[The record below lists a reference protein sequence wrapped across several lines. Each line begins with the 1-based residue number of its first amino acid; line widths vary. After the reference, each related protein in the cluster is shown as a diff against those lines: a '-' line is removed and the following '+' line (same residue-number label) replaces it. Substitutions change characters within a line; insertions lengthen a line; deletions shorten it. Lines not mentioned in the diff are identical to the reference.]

1 MSRVALQLL
10 LAILLTIAGSH
21 DALAA
26 KRIALV
32 IGNNAYKNLP
42 VLLKAENDAR
52 SVAGTLKNIGFKVHL
67 GENLTRRQTSR
78 KLADFTADLSPGD
91 QAFVFFAGHGVA
103 IGAENYLIPT
113 DMPKPRLGEE
123 GLVRDEAIAVSA
135 LVSRVQSRGAAAS
148 FFVLDA
154 CRDNPFA
161 ATGVRSIGGSRGL
174 ARVNAPSGVFVLF
187 SAGIGQTALD
197 RLSDVDSDENSVF
210 TRKLVP
216 LLNTPGLTHVKLAKT
231 LQREVSALAGSVPH
245 RQQPAYYDQ
254 IIGEIVLRPAEPVKS
269 PPATSD
275 EPRPPMSPA
284 AEAWSFVK
292 KTKTASDLEAYI
304 ERFPKSFFA
313 DLARTRLKKIQSEE
327 IAANVKPGKGGRVK
341 ESDPDRQV
349 QVVAKHEPRPI
360 DQPSSFG
367 SEEKPQN
374 DKKLRVHACDR
385 MAADYFDRDRV
396 SPAVIEIRPEA
407 AKLAVKHCREAIAEQ
422 PKTARFRH
430 QLAMA
435 LLAAETASISGI
447 MALRDAIDHGSTA
460 AMLHLGQYYLNGTVV
475 GKDQKKAVELWRRA
489 AKKGDAMGMSYL
501 AYAYAEGLAGAED
514 DDLALSWAKK
524 AIRPD
529 IGRFHIP
536 AVIFD
541 KWYEGV
547 PLKIRAR
554 YGHVLETMSETLI
567 GRFGLDRGAPEFI
580 LSMTYALLG
589 TSEDKTEM
597 WRRRAARAGNTLAV
611 LTLLSQYV
619 TASEEKDAGQMALL
633 MREAADAGDDLS
645 KFALAVFYAHGIGV
659 SKDSFQAQKWI
670 GLALDS
676 GFYKKALGAISD
688 ILKRQP
694 TQLGFS
700 TRQAG
705 LAVDTIA
712 SFLSGL
718 GERPGDPQLFYGL
731 LLGPH
736 TEEARLAFQKA
747 AELGNE
753 TAHLVLVAQNFDGLA
768 IDSTPNIGEPDP
780 SSAGFKLRKHAKAA
794 ADLGNI
800 LGMAAM
806 AHISAAGIGG
816 PSDSVSAR
824 QWADKIVAT
833 GIVERLL
840 PIIEI
845 AIAQTAAE
853 AFIAEMKVP
862 AEEGTRDALALGGVA
877 RDILSDIFGK
887 ASPYAGSRLMGIGK
901 LATES
906 NAEQWIQ
913 SAAIDGDPI
922 AMLFLGIGQISG
934 PNPET
939 EVAIRRNKKA
949 FAWIRAAAERGE
961 PFGRL
966 ALGMAYALGIGV
978 DRNADA
984 AARAVNAALEGRFRS
999 YLVRLA
1005 PAIAHT
1011 LTESSGEP
1019 EMKTLMSRLASGLAE
1034 PKGAGELLIG
1044 LMVAKMDAQDQT
1056 LKWLIRSV
1064 AAGNVATRKA
1074 MEDDSLMAA
1083 LR

>member
-10 LAILLTIAGSH
+10 LALLLTIAGSH
-21 DALAA
+21 DASAA

-52 SVAGTLKNIGFKVHL
+52 SVAATLKDIGFKVHL

-135 LVSRVQSRGAAAS
+135 LVSRVQGRGAAAS

-197 RLSDVDSDENSVF
+197 RLSDVDSNENSVF

-254 IIGEIVLRPAEPVKS
+254 IIGEIVLRPAEPVEP
-269 PPATSD
+269 PPATRD

-292 KTKTASDLEAYI
+292 RSKTASDLEAYI

-327 IAANVKPGKGGRVK
+327 IAANVELGNGTNPKAG
-341 ESDPDRQV
+341 DPNRKV
-349 QVVAKHEPRPI
+349 QVVARHDPSAI
-360 DQPSSFG
+360 DPSKLPDAD
-367 SEEKPQN
+367 EKPQTIVAPH
-374 DKKLRVHACDR
+374 VHPCDR
-385 MAADYFDRDRV
+385 MAADYYDRDRV
-396 SPAVIEIRPEA
+396 STGVAEFEPEVA
-407 AKLAVKHCREAIAEQ
+407 MIAVKHCREAITEQ
-422 PKTARFRH
+422 PQIARFRH
-430 QLAMA
+430 QLARA
-435 LLAAETASISGI
+435 LLEAEPDSVAGI
-447 MALRDAIDHGSTA
+447 LALKDAIHHGSTA
-460 AMLHLGQYYLNGTVV
+460 SMTQLGEYYLSGTIVD
-475 GKDQKKAVELWRRA
+475 KDEKKAVELWRQA
-489 AKKGDAMGMSYL
+489 AEKGDAAGMSFL
-501 AYAYAEGLAGAED
+501 AYAYAQGLAGTKDESRA
-514 DDLALSWAKK
+514 LAWSKK

-529 IGRFHIP
+529 LGRYQIP
-536 AVIFD
+536 TFVFD
-541 KWYEGV
+541 KWREGV
-547 PLKIRAR
+547 PAKFRVR
-554 YGHVLETMSETLI
+554 HGHLLERISETLV
-567 GRFGLDRGAPEFI
+567 GRFGLDRGGPELV
-580 LSMTYALLG
+580 LSMTYGLLDS
-589 TSEDKTEM
+589 SEEKRKM

-611 LTLLSQYV
+611 LTLLSEY
-619 TASEEKDAGQMALL
+619 AEAREDKDAGQMALL
-633 MREAADAGDDLS
+633 LREAADAGDGLS

-659 SKDSFQAQKWI
+659 SKDSFQARKWI
-670 GLALDS
+670 GLALES
-676 GFYKKALGAISD
+676 GFYKKALGAVAD

-694 TQLGFS
+694 THLGYS
-700 TRQAG
+700 SQQAE
-705 LAVDTIA
+705 LAVDTVA
-712 SFLSGL
+712 GFLSDL
-718 GERPGDPQLFYGL
+718 GERPGDSELIYGL
-731 LLGPH
+731 LVGPH

-747 AELGNE
+747 AEVGNE
-753 TAHLVLVAQNFDGLA
+753 TAHLVLAAQNFDGLA
-768 IDSTPNIGEPDP
+768 IDSTPNVAEPDP
-780 SSAGFKLRKHAKAA
+780 SSAGFKLRRHAKAA

-806 AHISAAGIGG
+806 VHLSAAGVGG
-816 PSDSVSAR
+816 PSDAGSAR

-840 PIIEI
+840 PVIEI

-853 AFIAEMKVP
+853 AFIAEMEVP
-862 AEEGTRDALALGGVA
+862 ADRGARDALALAGVA
-877 RDILSDIFGK
+877 RDVLSDVFGK
-887 ASPYAGSRLMGIGK
+887 ASPYAGSRLIGIGK

-949 FAWIRAAAERGE
+949 FAWIRASADRDE

-984 AARAVNAALEGRFRS
+984 AARAVNAALEGRFRT
-999 YLVRLA
+999 YLARLA
-1005 PAIAHT
+1005 PAIAHV
-1011 LTESSGEP
+1011 LTDNSGEP
-1019 EMKTLMSRLASGLAE
+1019 EMKTLMSRLASGLGE
-1034 PKGAGELLIG
+1034 PKGAGELLIA